1 MNERPTAGFSVS
13 ESLCGGAGEAGARQR
28 HEGDAG
34 AGGARG
40 SLGGEAE
47 LVGRGER
54 AAAAHR
60 EGLLDLLDRV
70 LERLHLLAALAL
82 ALGVELRE
90 LVLGDRLRHRLL
102 LRDRR
107 GLEALLDRVDLHPA
121 RRELRRLRLRLRR
134 RLRLHPRHLHVPRA
148 LVLRLQLL
156 ARRVAEVLAVENLH
170 PRHREPRVVVAHA
183 ARQVVELRE
192 RVVEVVLARHRPL
205 LRRIALRVERLEL
218 LALDALPLLLEVR
231 DLLVHQQPLV
241 VVREVALLLERRRL
255 LLRRDLRRER
265 VGVDAD
271 LPLPRVLD
279 PHQTLALDLPPP
291 LDRRLLDVVAGGAGE
306 ERHGVATRS
315 RWKCGFRR
323 NCQVSRLRVTG
334 RRELRSRSPARRRP
348 SAALPSDTVCFFDL
362 RDDESLSER
371 LRVDGDFHTYKFLP
385 LINKIRPLI
394 NNNPPLI
401 LKKSHYY

>member
-34 AGGARG
+34 AGARQGA
-40 SLGGEAE
+40 SGEATRALGAAE
-47 LVGRGER
+47 RGGR

-82 ALGVELRE
+82 ALGVELRQ

-107 GLEALLDRVDLHPA
+107 GLEALLDRVDLHPP

-156 ARRVAEVLAVENLH
+156 ARRVAEVLAVEHLH

-279 PHQTLALDLPPP
+279 PHQALALDLPPP

-306 ERHGVATRS
+306 ERHRE
-315 RWKCGFRR
+315 CGRG
-323 NCQVSRLRVTG
+323 QVQ
-334 RRELRSRSPARRRP
+334 SPAQAQLTRLAHAKFELKSTSYP
-348 SAALPSDTVCFFDL
+348 SLA
-362 RDDESLSER
+362 
-371 LRVDGDFHTYKFLP
+371 
-385 LINKIRPLI
+385 
-394 NNNPPLI
+394 
-401 LKKSHYY
+401 